1 MATRPIKIAT
11 VGDDSN
17 LKKTLKRLLCTPA
30 LRVMVAGREL
40 RLATPDAVPRR
51 RLCLRVGRG
60 DDLMGG
66 DHRITP

>member
-30 LRVMVAGREL
+30 LRVLGAGREL
-40 RLATPDAVPRR
+40 RLAATDADAR
-51 RLCLRVGRG
+51 
-60 DDLMGG
+60 
-66 DHRITP
+66 